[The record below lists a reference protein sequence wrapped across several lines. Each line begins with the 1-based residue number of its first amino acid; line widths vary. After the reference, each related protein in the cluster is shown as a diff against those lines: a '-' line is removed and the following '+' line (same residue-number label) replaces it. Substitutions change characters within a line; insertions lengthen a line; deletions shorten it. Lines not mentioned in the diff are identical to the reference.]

1 MSCMQCI
8 NSVKLSNYVGFEF
21 LVIVQ
26 TIQNILYFGTENPEF
41 LGSHIVQL
49 SLCDSYNS
57 LPDLDM
63 MFLNNKENQEPEMNV
78 TTFRAI
84 NEPKKSTNKF
94 ERINYNND
102 SSFDISTDTKE

>member
-1 MSCMQCI
+1 MNESIDNHSDEVNNTTMDDL
-8 NSVKLSNYVGFEF
+8 N
-21 LVIVQ
+21 
-26 TIQNILYFGTENPEF
+26 FGTENTAF
-41 LGSHIVQL
+41 LDSQIIQVSL
-49 SLCDSYNS
+49 SDSYNS

-63 MFLNNKENQEPEMNV
+63 KFLKNEENQEPEMNV

-102 SSFDISTDTKE
+102 SSLDISTDTNE